1 MYKPNEQITLNDN
14 LLKVFN
20 LIGVPHPLG
29 SSFTLPSL
37 LKRQSQ
43 SNFTR
48 YSYFQGGKKTQKILS
63 KILHILGRKSREAS
77 GLLLTVSDSN
87 GLHLSK

>member
-1 MYKPNEQITLNDN
+1 MYKPNEQITLIDN
-14 LLKVFN
+14 LPKAFN

-37 LKRQSQ
+37 LKLQSQ

-48 YSYFQGGKKTQKILS
+48 YSYFQGEKKKNS
-63 KILHILGRKSREAS
+63 ENSE
-77 GLLLTVSDSN
+77 
-87 GLHLSK
+87 